1 VLWLFAGAAAML
13 AVWAACRWHLAG
25 VDAPQLRKVLYP
37 SYLLTTYPIYL
48 AGTLFFMAHFM
59 SHANGVVARFFLVFG
74 RTSLV
79 TYVLQYYVVQ
89 TLPWALRWQHRMDP
103 VRIAACL
110 IVALPLL
117 NGIAIV
123 YDRIRTTS
131 VRALA

>member
-1 VLWLFAGAAAML
+1 
-13 AVWAACRWHLAG
+13 
-25 VDAPQLRKVLYP
+25 
-37 SYLLTTYPIYL
+37 
-48 AGTLFFMAHFM
+48 
-59 SHANGVVARFFLVFG
+59 
-74 RTSLV
+74 
-79 TYVLQYYVVQ
+79 VQ